1 MHKKHTPA
9 RRDGFAKYR
18 ARHSRHTLLLLP
30 PAKRRALQRN
40 LIFIGVILGLVLVAA
55 LISKAQ
61 AAGGAYVVDDGAI
74 NTPGNAM
81 STPGTAPSGT
91 RAVPITAPCRPPARS
106 APCPPCNGAPR
117 CHGPWMQAKARRR
130 SARKPRCR
138 CCHGKT
144 WAWNW
149 RLLSGRMSRWIAIT
163 GLTAQT

>member
-74 NTPGNAM
+74 NTPGECNVDAWYSANA
-81 STPGTAPSGT
+81 
-91 RAVPITAPCRPPARS
+91 RF
-106 APCPPCNGAPR
+106 
-117 CHGPWMQAKARRR
+117 
-130 SARKPRCR
+130 
-138 CCHGKT
+138 
-144 WAWNW
+144 
-149 RLLSGRMSRWIAIT
+149 
-163 GLTAQT
+163 